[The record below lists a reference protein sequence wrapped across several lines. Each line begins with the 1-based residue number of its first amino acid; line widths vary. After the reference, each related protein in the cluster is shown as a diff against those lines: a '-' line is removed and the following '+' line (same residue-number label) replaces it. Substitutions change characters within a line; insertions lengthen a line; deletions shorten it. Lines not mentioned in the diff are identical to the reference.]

1 MKRSTMLLAGVA
13 SLLPAQLSPMLAHA
27 APQEVSPSFEP
38 PSTPLVLTRTLWR
51 SLRDG
56 QEIVV
61 RRSYEVRFRRE
72 AGGFL
77 LDGKLIDSAVEAP
90 AALALLAEIE
100 RQRPE
105 QGMFPL
111 RLDQA
116 GRILQAPSRPALGEA
131 HHAAAQRSRAMF
143 AAASLDAEGRK
154 QAGILARG
162 ILEASVGAAYWPSD
176 LFSPAMQSRRET
188 RTLALADG
196 LQGAVVVSVD
206 VLGKLPGGLPQSVE
220 RRVTTEV
227 AGSARVSREVWTL
240 AAATPSR

>member
-1 MKRSTMLLAGVA
+1 MKRGTMLLAGVA
-13 SLLPAQLSPMLAHA
+13 SLLPAQLGPVLAHA
-27 APQEVSPSFEP
+27 APHELSPSFEP
-38 PSTPLVLTRTLWR
+38 PTTPLVLTRTLWR

-77 LDGKLIDSAVEAP
+77 LDGKLIDTAVDAP

-100 RQRPE
+100 RQRPD

-116 GRILQAPSRPALGEA
+116 GRILPAPQRPALGDV
-131 HHAAAQRSRAMF
+131 HHAAEDRSKAMF
-143 AAASLDAEGRK
+143 ASTALDAEGRK
-154 QAGILARG
+154 QAAVLARS
-162 ILEASVGAAYWPSD
+162 ILEASVGAAYWPND
-176 LFSPAMQSRRET
+176 LFSPAMHSRREK
-188 RTLALADG
+188 RTLALAG
-196 LQGAVVVSVD
+196 GHQGAVEVSVD

-227 AGSARVSREVWTL
+227 EGSARFSREVWTL
-240 AAATPSR
+240 VPVSPP